1 MAFYDEGAAGGGFEG
16 GVRTALEAILASPH
30 FVFRM
35 ERERPAT
42 AAQGST
48 RVADLDL
55 ASRLSFF
62 LWGAP
67 PDEELLALAKAGKLQ
82 GAGARGAGQRA
93 CSPTRAPRRSA
104 PASRRSG
111 CASRTSTRCSRI
123 PTSSRTSTRTS
134 PTP

>member
-1 MAFYDEGAAGGGFEG
+1 MPFYEKGADDGGFEA
-16 GVRTALEAILASPH
+16 GVRAALEAVLASPH

-67 PDEELLALAKAGKLQ
+67 PDQELL
-82 GAGARGAGQRA
+82 GARQRA
-93 CSPTRAPRRSA
+93 
-104 PASRRSG
+104 AS
-111 CASRTSTRCSRI
+111 
-123 PTSSRTSTRTS
+123 
-134 PTP
+134 